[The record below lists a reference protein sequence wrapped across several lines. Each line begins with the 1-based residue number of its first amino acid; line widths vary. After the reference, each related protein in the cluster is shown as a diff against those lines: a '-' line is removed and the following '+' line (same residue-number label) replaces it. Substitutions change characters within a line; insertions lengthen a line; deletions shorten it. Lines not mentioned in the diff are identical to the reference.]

1 MSNVPEKRLMNCPDK
16 YDGLQIMKNKVIPN
30 TTIGCVDS
38 PNWVHVGIVALSPRT
53 LAMNRPSTR
62 KLRACAR
69 YRAPSVAGVD
79 ESWKKTNLIK
89 RPANRRPNN
98 QRFCAKTS
106 RSEGLSLPTPS
117 LLWAESVNTNSKT
130 DDNTRNDETSDVE
143 EIGDATLST

>member
-79 ESWKKTNLIK
+79 ESWKMTNINK
-89 RPANRRPNN
+89 RPAIRIWDTRG
-98 QRFCAKTS
+98 CIAKTQ
-106 RSEGLSLPTPS
+106 
-117 LLWAESVNTNSKT
+117 
-130 DDNTRNDETSDVE
+130 
-143 EIGDATLST
+143 